1 VPIGKDFGLTKI
13 IFEQKEGGDKM
24 KSHPEQIEE
33 LLRIE
38 KQFYKS
44 LEDLFSDGC
53 PNLNSSE
60 MRPTGC
66 EHEGGNSQFLGNLR
80 TNLLMSNFRK
90 DR

>member
-1 VPIGKDFGLTKI
+1 
-13 IFEQKEGGDKM
+13 M
-24 KSHPEQIEE
+24 KSHSEQIRE

-38 KQFYKS
+38 KQFYQS

-53 PNLNSSE
+53 PNLKLTETWSHKKDIS
-60 MRPTGC
+60 
-66 EHEGGNSQFLGNLR
+66 HEGGNSQFIGNLR